1 MRHLVLIRH
10 GESQLNALS
19 RERRTYCGQV
29 ETPLNDVGRQQARSA
44 GRKLAALAYVQP
56 RFAISS
62 PLKRAVDTLN
72 LVLNE
77 LQIAVE
83 IHPPANGLMERSH
96 GQFEGL
102 AEEDVFRDFP
112 HYRDDPAY
120 CHFMNHFEQC
130 APGGE
135 TLTIVRDRAW
145 AAVQEMA
152 NATTGDLVIVSHFNP
167 IRCIVG
173 RALDLPAADILKLHI
188 PNADPIILG
197 FNGSY
202 RLLDAPDL
210 YAGWSAPVHDSSGI
224 APSTTG

>member
-29 ETPLNDVGRQQARSA
+29 ETPLNEVGREQAREA
-44 GRKLAALAYVQP
+44 GRKLAALSYVQP
-56 RFAISS
+56 RSAISS
-62 PLKRAVDTLN
+62 PLTRAVDTLN

-77 LQIAVE
+77 LQGAVE
-83 IHPPANGLMERSH
+83 IHPPAKGLMERSH

-102 AEEDVFRDFP
+102 AEDDVFRDFP
-112 HYRDDPAY
+112 HYRDDPAF

-135 TLTIVRDRAW
+135 SLSIVSERAW
-145 AAVQEMA
+145 TAVNEVA
-152 NATTGDLVIVSHFNP
+152 SATTGDLVIVSHFNP

-173 RALDLPAADILKLHI
+173 RALDLPTADILKLHI
-188 PNADPIILG
+188 PNADPIVLG
-197 FNGSY
+197 FNGSF

-210 YAGWSAPVHDSSGI
+210 NTGWNVAVDDASSSANRV
-224 APSTTG
+224 